1 MGVDLLQLNRRKR
14 DSVELTCLKDHVADL
29 KLRVFGDN
37 SVAQWTDPLDSNNL
51 LEPILENYSV
61 KVLYHY
67 QLSCQVTH

>member
-61 KVLYHY
+61 KVLYHH

>member
-37 SVAQWTDPLDSNNL
+37 SISQWTDPLDSNNL